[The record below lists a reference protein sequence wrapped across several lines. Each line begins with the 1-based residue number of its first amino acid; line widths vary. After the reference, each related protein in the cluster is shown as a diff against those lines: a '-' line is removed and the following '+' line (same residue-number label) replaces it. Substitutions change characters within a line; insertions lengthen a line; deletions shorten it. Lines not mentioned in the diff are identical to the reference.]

1 MRAFIAIEL
10 SEDIKDALSQAE
22 SRLKYSGADVKWAE
36 KENTHLTIKFL
47 GETSEENCAKVK
59 AALDITAGSFKPF
72 KLKLN
77 DIGVFPKT
85 GLPRVI
91 WAGFDK
97 GDSESSEIARLMD
110 EELSKIGFKPEAR
123 PFAAHATIGRVRS
136 PKNIEALKEK
146 LATLEGLGSGVKEQ
160 TVDSVSLFQSKLTP
174 TGPIY
179 TKLHEAKLG

>member
-10 SEDIKDALSQAE
+10 SEKIRAGLAQIQSC
-22 SRLKYSGADVKWAE
+22 LKHSEDDVKWAE
-36 KENTHLTIKFL
+36 KENIHLTIKFL
-47 GETSEENCAKVK
+47 GEISEENCSKVK

-72 KLKLN
+72 KLKLK
-77 DIGVFPKT
+77 DIGVFPKI

-91 WAGFDK
+91 WAGIDK
-97 GDSESSEIARLMD
+97 GARESSEIARLMD
-110 EELSKIGFKPEAR
+110 EELSKIGFESEAR

-146 LATLEGLGSGVKEQ
+146 LATIGDLGFGIKEQ
-160 TVDSVSLFQSKLTP
+160 IVDSISLFQSKLTP